1 MEVSTRN
8 DVYLGITGV
17 VWVFIQGIVLVQQGD
32 GTDQAGLV
40 VGTLATAGIC
50 AYSLKRA
57 IDTPFDPEDWP
68 GKKAWPALTVLL
80 SIFAT
85 SIFLQGLASSFA

>member
-1 MEVSTRN
+1 MRSTHA
-8 DVYLGITGV
+8 DGV
-17 VWVFIQGIVLVQQGD
+17 EALQAIFLIRQGEGA
-32 GTDQAGLV
+32 DQAGLV
-40 VGTLATAGIC
+40 VGTLATASLC

-57 IDTPFDPEDWP
+57 IDTPFDAEDWP

-80 SIFAT
+80 SFFAT